1 MAYSKKQIEDTF
13 NYICNKIQTEAMS
26 LRSILREDN
35 MPESHTFYK
44 WIDNDKNKLL
54 QYARATETRADLIF
68 EDILIISDKQGED
81 VYTDTDG
88 VEHTN
93 HNVINRSRLMV
104 DSRKWMLGK
113 MQPKK
118 YGDKS
123 TLALEGGDKPIEISF
138 ED

>member
-1 MAYSKKQIEDTF
+1 MAYSKKQIEETF

-26 LRSILREDN
+26 LRSVLREDN
-35 MPESHTFYK
+35 MPVAETFYK
-44 WIDNDKNKLL
+44 WLDADEAKTK

-81 VYTDTDG
+81 VYTDEDG

-118 YGDKS
+118 YGDKN
-123 TLALEGGDKPIEISF
+123 TTVLEGGDKPIEISF